1 MGVLTDTT
9 EGRILARW
17 IADRGL
23 EPYLPPLAFRFL
35 GVMTQL
41 SRYTVVSALAL
52 GLDIV
57 IYMALVGWGLMAA
70 LAGVVGYS
78 VGMILH
84 YALSCRFVFKR
95 EMTAKTE
102 TRLFTEFAASGVAG
116 LMLMLT
122 AVMIALAH
130 NVMGLTPF
138 IAKLI
143 AVVVS
148 FSAVF
153 VLRRSVVF
161 SAKSA

>member
-23 EPYLPPLAFRFL
+23 EPYLPPFAFRFL
-35 GVMTQL
+35 GLMTQL

-52 GLDIV
+52 GLDLL
-57 IYMALVGWGLMAA
+57 IYMALVGWGVMAA

-78 VGMILH
+78 SGMILH

-116 LMLMLT
+116 LILT
-122 AVMIALAH
+122 AVIIALAH
-130 NVMGLTPF
+130 NWLGLTPF
-138 IAKLI
+138 IAKLV

-153 VLRRSVVF
+153 ILRRSVVF
-161 SAKSA
+161 SSKSA

>member
-23 EPYLPPLAFRFL
+23 EPYLPPLALHFL
-35 GVMTQL
+35 GLMTQL

-57 IYMALVGWGLMAA
+57 IYMTLVGWGLMAA
-70 LAGVVGYS
+70 LAGIVGYS
-78 VGMILH
+78 AGMILH
-84 YALSCRFVFKR
+84 YALSCRFVFRR

-116 LMLMLT
+116 LMLT